1 MYEGGCALFLFLQD
15 GVLDTS
21 ELSARF
27 VPVLA
32 DVGLECLGVEW
43 GGDGHRG
50 TLRVYIE
57 AAGRE
62 VDLDDCERASHALS
76 AFLDTEDPIAGA
88 YVLEVSSPGID
99 RPIFTAGQFARHLG
113 AEVRVTLKLPIQGRR
128 RFRGRIHSVAS
139 ARITIDAEGTT
150 TEFDIAD
157 VEAARLVP
165 DWSALG
171 LAPQPKP
178 GAGSGRGGKRAGPTK
193 AKSKQSSKSTQHS

>member
-76 AFLDTEDPIAGA
+76 TFLDREDPIAGA

-99 RPIFTAGQFARHLG
+99 RPIFTTEQFARHLG

-128 RFRGRIHSVAS
+128 RFRGRVLSIAS
-139 ARITIDAEGTT
+139 TRITLDADGAA

-171 LAPQPKP
+171 YAPQPKS
-178 GAGSGRGGKRAGPTK
+178 GAGPGRAAKHAGRAKAKGKR
-193 AKSKQSSKSTQHS
+193 SSKSTQQS